1 MSRGKVSWKRKG
13 EIRKKKKRCPASL
26 RGGSESVTVAVID
39 SSHTVPEV
47 TCLWEKASSLMTG
60 ENSEE
65 AAFSGLSVAVNYLRT
80 AAL

>member
-1 MSRGKVSWKRKG
+1 M
-13 EIRKKKKRCPASL
+13 
-26 RGGSESVTVAVID
+26 TVAVID
-39 SSHTVPEV
+39 SSHIFPEV

-65 AAFSGLSVAVNYLRT
+65 AAFSGLGAVNYLRT